1 MTPRVTLTL
10 GARGD
15 YNTRFG
21 GTINPRLGL
30 VARPTASTVLKLLY
44 GTAFLAPSPY
54 QSYAHWGS
62 FYTTDGGKTYASDYW
77 HLPNP
82 DLKPQQKKTVEVN
95 VLQSLGDNFQLS
107 ASAFYTHITD
117 LIAES
122 SADLS
127 YAGYYHGWPVAY
139 IDFAVN
145 EGRATTHGGSAGVD
159 YIRALGAERRVEAHA
174 AVALVDGR
182 EWENDVTRVSLPASG
197 MSPVQLRFGADV
209 DWDHWR
215 IAPRLAIV
223 GAQRLVATIPAL
235 DGSLERRAL
244 DGYATVDVN
253 VRRSLFKN
261 LDGFVTIEN
270 ALDRRYRNI
279 NTRAYTNPEELIG
292 APQNPRRVSV
302 GFSLWIR

>member
-1 MTPRVTLTL
+1 V
-10 GARGD
+10 
-15 YNTRFG
+15 
-21 GTINPRLGL
+21 
-30 VARPTASTVLKLLY
+30 LY

-62 FYTTDGGKTYASDYW
+62 FFTTDGGKTYASDYW

-95 VLQSLGDNFQLS
+95 VLQSLGGNLQFS

-122 SADLS
+122 APDLS

-145 EGRATTHGGSAGVD
+145 EGRATTRGGSVGVD
-159 YIRALGAERRVEAHA
+159 YVRAFAADRRIEARA
-174 AVALVDGR
+174 AVAFVDGR

-197 MSPVQLRFGADV
+197 MSPVQLRLGADV
-209 DWDHWR
+209 DWDRWR

-223 GAQRLVATIPAL
+223 GAQRLVATIEAP
-235 DGSLERRAL
+235 DGSLERRTL

-261 LDGFVTIEN
+261 LDGFVTVEN
-270 ALDRRYRNI
+270 AFDRRYRNI
-279 NTRAYTNPEELIG
+279 NARAYTNPEELIG
-292 APQNPRRVSV
+292 APQNPRRIAV